1 MTLLTLDEVA
11 CSTPDGAPLFARL
24 TMALDRGIVGLVGR
38 NGAGKTSLLE
48 AIAGLRPVTAGTIVA
63 HGRIGLLRQQI
74 SQGALTVTDMLGV
87 APDVAR
93 LDRIERGVATNEDH
107 DMVDWTLPSRLDAVL
122 TSTGLTALDPQ
133 RLVETLSGGQRT
145 RVMIA
150 ALLLTEPDILLLDE
164 PTNNLDD
171 VGREAITALLA
182 GWPGAALVASHDRDL
197 LRSADRIVELT
208 SVGVHMVGGGW
219 DAFAAEREAARSRA
233 EEAMTRTEAEL
244 KQARRERQ
252 RETEK
257 QARRD
262 RRGRAVA
269 AKGIDPRVFL
279 HRQQQRAEK
288 SAARYRSVGA
298 ELIDHAEEAKAIAH
312 DRVERLIPVRIDLPA
327 SGLSSR
333 HVLVEAQDVVCERSG
348 KRLFGPL
355 NLSIRGPARISLTGP
370 NGSGKTSLIRLILG
384 LDEPASGLVEADRGR
399 IALLD
404 QHLTLLAVQETL
416 VDAMRRTNP
425 SMSSNDAHAALARFG
440 YRNLWADR
448 TVASLSGG
456 ERVRLALACLFSSP
470 APPQMLILD
479 EPTNHL
485 DVAAIE
491 QLETALRDYD
501 GALLCVTHDLAFRAA
516 LGLSRCVDISGPAL
530 GEKEDGRSI
539 EASSGH

>member
-1 MTLLTLDEVA
+1 MITLLTLDEVA
-11 CSTPDGAPLFARL
+11 CSTPDGAPLFAGL
-24 TMALDRGIVGLVGR
+24 TMSLDRGIVGLVGR

-48 AIAGLRPVTAGTIVA
+48 AIAGLRPVTAGTIVS

-74 SQGALTVTDMLGV
+74 SECALTVTDLLGV

-107 DMVDWTLPSRLDAVL
+107 DTVDWTLPSRLDAVL

-133 RLVETLSGGQRT
+133 RRVETLSGGQRT

-171 VGREAITALLA
+171 VGREAIKDLLA

-197 LRSADRIVELT
+197 LRSANRIVELT

-257 QARRD
+257 QVRRD
-262 RRGRAVA
+262 KRGRAAA

-288 SAARYRSVGA
+288 SRCALSLGRRRTDRSRGGGQGHRARSRRAPDTGPDRSA
-298 ELIDHAEEAKAIAH
+298 
-312 DRVERLIPVRIDLPA
+312 
-327 SGLSSR
+327 
-333 HVLVEAQDVVCERSG
+333 G
-348 KRLFGPL
+348 KRAVVPTRPGRGARRRLREIGKAPL
-355 NLSIRGPARISLTGP
+355 RTAGSDHQRARADLSHWS
-370 NGSGKTSLIRLILG
+370 
-384 LDEPASGLVEADRGR
+384 
-399 IALLD
+399 
-404 QHLTLLAVQETL
+404 Q
-416 VDAMRRTNP
+416 
-425 SMSSNDAHAALARFG
+425 
-440 YRNLWADR
+440 
-448 TVASLSGG
+448 
-456 ERVRLALACLFSSP
+456 RVRQDQPDPSDP
-470 APPQMLILD
+470 R
-479 EPTNHL
+479 T
-485 DVAAIE
+485 
-491 QLETALRDYD
+491 
-501 GALLCVTHDLAFRAA
+501 
-516 LGLSRCVDISGPAL
+516 
-530 GEKEDGRSI
+530 
-539 EASSGH
+539 